1 MMEQKSFMSI
11 AREGGSMATG
21 YLIYNAIEKGELD
34 EDLAKLGYRK
44 VRRAKVVSCEGGR
57 LIAVWS
63 EPEHDEFDENA
74 TGNLREFKSL
84 DTIFIEDK

>member
-44 VRRAKVVSCEGGR
+44 VRNVRIS
-57 LIAVWS
+57 
-63 EPEHDEFDENA
+63 F
-74 TGNLREFKSL
+74 L
-84 DTIFIEDK
+84 DGAGFGYTNQDGCFQLLADNTEMFIPVEEK

>member
-44 VRRAKVVSCEGGR
+44 VRRAKVVSCEG
-57 LIAVWS
+57 V
-63 EPEHDEFDENA
+63 
-74 TGNLREFKSL
+74 K
-84 DTIFIEDK
+84 